1 MSSPNGVRFGIAPQ
15 GEGES
20 APNTHPERGLSHLPV
35 SSSLSSTSRRLLST
49 AVVRP
54 LLSFFPNRPLH
65 FQPLLTLV
73 LYPGYCRCCLCFS
86 VHLVYL
92 HRRTA
97 EEYDRTAEENGW
109 VLGACAEE
117 DSIQQTKGKPTSRY
131 KPNQQGCLRS
141 VGNVGAPF

>member
-1 MSSPNGVRFGIAPQ
+1 VRCADRTYRTEASAVKMSSPNGVRFWIAPQ

-20 APNTHPERGLSHLPV
+20 ALNTHPELGLSHLPV

-92 HRRTA
+92 HRPMGRRRTA
-97 EEYDRTAEENGW
+97 EEYNRTTEENSW

-117 DSIQQTKGKPTSRY
+117 DRVP
-131 KPNQQGCLRS
+131 
-141 VGNVGAPF
+141 